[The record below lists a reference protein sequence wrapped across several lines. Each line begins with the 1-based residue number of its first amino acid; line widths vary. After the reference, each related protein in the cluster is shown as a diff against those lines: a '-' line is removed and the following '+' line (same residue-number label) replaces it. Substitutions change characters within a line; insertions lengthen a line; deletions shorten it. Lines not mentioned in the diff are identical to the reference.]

1 MIWSTAPGS
10 ACGCWAGFRVH
21 RWAPS
26 RTSRRRRCAAL
37 ADWPRDRSPHSPG
50 STTPGCTATPRTA
63 LATCRATRQAGR
75 FSGRWCAGKKPRLP
89 RCTGPDQAAQDAE
102 EDGLRLPLGPACI
115 RRPSHPPRKPDSASD
130 SSARFST
137 AQPDRRPGSA
147 QRDAPPPGVP
157 SRRNTGGPPAPTA
170 TGCRASPEAR
180 RAAAGRGTS
189 ESRCHTAARII
200 VLWPVNKDHRVVA
213 CSACT
218 ERTGLTW
225 RSTTARRPTTA
236 AVARTSDIQHPD
248 EGRRAE
254 TPSAAPLPGST
265 HPVSAP

>member
-1 MIWSTAPGS
+1 MRS
-10 ACGCWAGFRVH
+10 
-21 RWAPS
+21 
-26 RTSRRRRCAAL
+26 
-37 ADWPRDRSPHSPG
+37 SPHSPG

-75 FSGRWCAGKKPRLP
+75 FSGRWCAGKNPRLP

-115 RRPSHPPRKPDSASD
+115 RRPDAPLTPRGSRTPRATPAPGS
-130 SSARFST
+130 
-137 AQPDRRPGSA
+137 RRPSL
-147 QRDAPPPGVP
+147 
-157 SRRNTGGPPAPTA
+157 TGARVQLNATPPAWRPIPQEYRRA
-170 TGCRASPEAR
+170 TGPNCDRLPGKSGGTPCRR
-180 RAAAGRGTS
+180 RSAGRRWGTT